1 MKLCGIIAE
10 FNPLTNGHEY
20 FLSQVKQKCNCDI
33 AVIMSGNF
41 SQRGEIAI
49 LDKYE
54 RASHAIACGADI
66 VFELPTCFSLSSAQ
80 YFATGGVKILSD
92 IGIDCLA
99 FGVKTKNTDNL
110 IEIAK
115 LKSNEDR
122 KISEQILSFMK
133 TGQNYNRAFIN
144 TYKQSYPNLASIIE
158 ETFAEPN
165 NILAIEYLSEIYR
178 NNLSITPIFI
188 NREDSGYN
196 TNKIKN
202 KLINGKLKKM
212 VNATHIRNLINSN
225 KLSQTKSLVP
235 SLVFKSIKSKKAIN
249 VEEKLDAIVLSNL
262 RSQEQKSLEQFAD
275 FNKGLASLIS
285 SSSSQYSTRKEICK
299 ALESKCYRKSRINK
313 LLLIPSFEIK
323 KDFVKALDK
332 PYAINVLAVSKSKKK
347 LLSFLIK
354 TSSATL
360 VVSLSDLG
368 KLTPDNSEFIK
379 QNQKGTDIFNICS
392 GKPKSI
398 DKTIFV

>member
-41 SQRGEIAI
+41 SQRGEITI

-54 RASHAIACGADI
+54 RASHAITCGADI
-66 VFELPTCFSLSSAQ
+66 VLELPTCFALSSAQ

-110 IEIAK
+110 VEIAK
-115 LKSNEDR
+115 LKSHENK

-144 TYKQSYPNLASIIE
+144 TYKQSYPNLSEVIE
-158 ETFAEPN
+158 ETFSEPN

-178 NNLSITPIFI
+178 NNIPITPIFI

-196 TNKIKN
+196 TNKIKT
-202 KLINGKLKKM
+202 KLINGKLKKL
-212 VNATHIRNLINSN
+212 VNATHIRNLIES
-225 KLSQTKSLVP
+225 KKIYQTKSLVP
-235 SLVFKSIKSKKAIN
+235 SFVFESLKNRKSVN
-249 VEEKLDAIVLSNL
+249 TEEKLDTIVLSSL
-262 RSQEQKSLEQFAD
+262 RSQEIKNLETYAD

-285 SSSSQYSTRKEICK
+285 SNSAQYSSRKEICS

-313 LLLIPSFEIK
+313 LLLVPLFDIK
-323 KDFVKALDK
+323 KDFVKLLEK
-332 PYAINVLAVSKSKKK
+332 PYAVNVLAISKSKKK
-347 LLSFLIK
+347 FLSSLIK
-354 TSSATL
+354 EASTTL
-360 VVSLSDLG
+360 VVSLSDLN
-368 KLTPDNSEFIK
+368 KLTPENSVFIK

-392 GKPKSI
+392 GKPKST